1 VETEAWALL
10 RRYGVVFHRILARE
24 NIAAPWRDLARVY
37 RRLEARGEIRGG
49 RFVLGMSGEQ
59 FAMPH
64 AIERLRE
71 VRRTPAGGRL
81 VTIGTADPLNL
92 AGIVTSG
99 DRIRATARNRI
110 VYRDGVPVAVMESGV
125 VRLLA
130 AIDVSAEHEV
140 AHALRMRR
148 VTTGVA

>member
-1 VETEAWALL
+1 
-10 RRYGVVFHRILARE
+10 
-24 NIAAPWRDLARVY
+24 
-37 RRLEARGEIRGG
+37 
-49 RFVLGMSGEQ
+49 MSSEQ

-92 AGIVTSG
+92 AGIATSG

-110 VYRDGVPVAVMESGV
+110 VYRDGVPVAVMESGI

-130 AIDVSAEHEV
+130 AIDVSAQHEV
-140 AHALRMRR
+140 ANALRMRR

>member
-1 VETEAWALL
+1 
-10 RRYGVVFHRILARE
+10 
-24 NIAAPWRDLARVY
+24 
-37 RRLEARGEIRGG
+37 
-49 RFVLGMSGEQ
+49 MSGEQ
-59 FAMPH
+59 FAMPR

-71 VRRTPAGGRL
+71 VRRTHADGGL

-99 DRIRATARNRI
+99 ERIRATARNRI

-130 AIDVSAEHEV
+130 AIDASTEHEV
-140 AHALRMRR
+140 SNALRMRR
-148 VTTGVA
+148 VTTSVA